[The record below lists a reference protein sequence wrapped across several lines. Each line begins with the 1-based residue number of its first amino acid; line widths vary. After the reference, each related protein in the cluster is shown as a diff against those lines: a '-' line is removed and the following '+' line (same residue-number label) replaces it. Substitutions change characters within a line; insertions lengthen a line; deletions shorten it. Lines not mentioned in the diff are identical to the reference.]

1 MTVVLPVFTIVL
13 PGPCTCVVFTDG
25 TGALVFKY
33 MLLVKDVEALCAGH
47 THVFWMMGNTA
58 HMARH
63 HFSTI
68 CQIIGVSTIV
78 TCGSILPSHS
88 FGHSHKFVNYVSP
101 HEMGRHNCFKL
112 CCLSVHLSVRPFVLL
127 SRFRVRS
134 TCISFEPLVGFTN
147 NFAQMSNL
155 IRRCAVPMFDQGQ
168 GHNLR
173 LNIV

>member
-1 MTVVLPVFTIVL
+1 MCVMTVVLPVFTIVL

-101 HEMGRHNCFKL
+101 HEIYIVLSSVVCL
-112 CCLSVHLSVRPFVLL
+112 SICLSVRSSFCHACMSALHVYLL
-127 SRFRVRS
+127 NRWWDLQITLHKCQV
-134 TCISFEPLVGFTN
+134 
-147 NFAQMSNL
+147 
-155 IRRCAVPMFDQGQ
+155 
-168 GHNLR
+168 
-173 LNIV
+173 